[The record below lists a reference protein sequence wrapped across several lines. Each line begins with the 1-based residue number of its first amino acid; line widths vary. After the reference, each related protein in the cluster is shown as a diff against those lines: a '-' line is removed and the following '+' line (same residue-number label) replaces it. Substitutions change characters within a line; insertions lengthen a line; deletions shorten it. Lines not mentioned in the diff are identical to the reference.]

1 MSIIHKKIN
10 TKYEVDEMKNIIN
23 SKILPNPA
31 VKAMMN
37 DYTWDNNVLKIN
49 SKLGLGTIKL
59 FPRLAE
65 IILELN
71 VFGKMAGRTL
81 EDTLDKEFKQLTD

>member
-10 TKYEVDEMKNIIN
+10 TKYEIDEMKSIIN
-23 SKILPNPA
+23 SNILPNAA
-31 VKAMMN
+31 VKAVVN
-37 DYTWDNNVLKIN
+37 DYTWDNNTLKIN
-49 SKLGLGTIKL
+49 SKLGMGTIKL
-59 FPRLAE
+59 FPKLVE